1 MTRPNFIDWFIY
13 RLFYWRWSKIWKE
26 RPDLYQF
33 CLNYSDNNRP
43 AEWKPRVLIEHS
55 EDGIVTY
62 DADPSVNVLLMDYDK
77 HPDAELPDDWAKWL
91 SAKYS

>member
-1 MTRPNFIDWFIY
+1 
-13 RLFYWRWSKIWKE
+13 
-26 RPDLYQF
+26 
-33 CLNYSDNNRP
+33 
-43 AEWKPRVLIEHS
+43 VLIEHS